1 MCNIYVKQPVTQV
14 ILNTT
19 DITVRQGQVFWLN
32 ATCLPENA
40 DNKIISWESRDES
53 VCTVESDG
61 KVTAVG
67 AGTTSIIATNVDTGL
82 TAYCVV
88 SVTQPVTGISLNS
101 DYQELWVGA
110 KYAIIPVVEPYDAEN
125 KNVTYLSSDPS
136 VATVDENGVV
146 TALKGGSCIIEVT
159 TEVNKLTAACTI
171 VVKEYVSS
179 ITLSETDKFM
189 NVGSTG
195 TLVAS
200 VGTDTATNKN
210 IVWSSSNY
218 DICYVDGNGNLS
230 ANSVGN
236 AVITATAADGSG
248 VSASCIVKVVDPVIG
263 ITVEPDTVRLLVGD
277 SA

>member
-1 MCNIYVKQPVTQV
+1 MGWSQ
-14 ILNTT
+14 
-19 DITVRQGQVFWLN
+19 
-32 ATCLPENA
+32 
-40 DNKIISWESRDES
+40 
-53 VCTVESDG
+53 
-61 KVTAVG
+61 
-67 AGTTSIIATNVDTGL
+67 
-82 TAYCVV
+82 
-88 SVTQPVTGISLNS
+88 
-101 DYQELWVGA
+101 
-110 KYAIIPVVEPYDAEN
+110 YAIIPVVEPYDAEN

-277 SA
+277 SAKVQQS

>member
-88 SVTQPVTGISLNS
+88 TVTQPVTGISWQNTASVLKFS
-101 DYQELWVGA
+101 GR
-110 KYAIIPVVEPYDAEN
+110 KYWQN
-125 KNVTYLSSDPS
+125 
-136 VATVDENGVV
+136 TV
-146 TALKGGSCIIEVT
+146 
-159 TEVNKLTAACTI
+159 
-171 VVKEYVSS
+171 
-179 ITLSETDKFM
+179 
-189 NVGSTG
+189 STCLCRIG
-195 TLVAS
+195 TL
-200 VGTDTATNKN
+200 
-210 IVWSSSNY
+210 
-218 DICYVDGNGNLS
+218 LP
-230 ANSVGN
+230 
-236 AVITATAADGSG
+236 
-248 VSASCIVKVVDPVIG
+248 VS
-263 ITVEPDTVRLLVGD
+263 RQLLRV
-277 SA
+277 

>member
-88 SVTQPVTGISLNS
+88 TVTQPVTGISLNS

-179 ITLSETDKFM
+179 ITLSET
-189 NVGSTG
+189 
-195 TLVAS
+195 
-200 VGTDTATNKN
+200 
-210 IVWSSSNY
+210 
-218 DICYVDGNGNLS
+218 
-230 ANSVGN
+230 
-236 AVITATAADGSG
+236 
-248 VSASCIVKVVDPVIG
+248 
-263 ITVEPDTVRLLVGD
+263 ERLLLLLERIQLLIRI
-277 SA
+277 

>member
-1 MCNIYVKQPVTQV
+1 M
-14 ILNTT
+14 
-19 DITVRQGQVFWLN
+19 
-32 ATCLPENA
+32 
-40 DNKIISWESRDES
+40 
-53 VCTVESDG
+53 CTVESDG

-88 SVTQPVTGISLNS
+88 TVTQPVTGISLNS

-218 DICYVDGNGNLS
+218 DIMLC
-230 ANSVGN
+230 
-236 AVITATAADGSG
+236 
-248 VSASCIVKVVDPVIG
+248 
-263 ITVEPDTVRLLVGD
+263 RWQW
-277 SA
+277 